1 MAWTVEVSKEARADG
16 SRVVHLNYSD
26 GQRTV
31 KESYDVQG
39 EMDADFLAVRAKE
52 KIQWLENQ
60 DQLFTAIFEG
70 PIIPKDKEIPVE
82 PEPTPEEIAKAK
94 FIADYV
100 LLKKMKNAV
109 AMGLMNVADK
119 AYTDQEALVKS
130 EFLIGYLD
138 FI

>member
-1 MAWTVEVSKEARADG
+1 MAWTVEVSKEARSDG

-52 KIQWLENQ
+52 KIAWLDKQ
-60 DQLFTAIFEG
+60 DQLFTAISEG
-70 PIIPKDKEIPVE
+70 PITPKDKEIPVE
-82 PEPTPEEIAKAK
+82 PEPTPAEVAKAK
-94 FIADYV
+94 FMADYV

-109 AMGLMNVADK
+109 TMGLMNVADK
-119 AYTDQEALVKS
+119 AYTDQETLVKS